1 MLISTFSP
9 YFQNQKN
16 SHLKN
21 FYIFIPALTIN
32 YIKHILKSKDRLKKN
47 QDEIVFTDDGFSM
60 GLVYIL
66 RLLDQLSEYSS
77 LNWTRTIRSKIKADK
92 EKIQKQR
99 QEHEK
104 SNKNNDEKLLQ
115 TLLLKE
121 MRMNAF
127 QTEFELLLYNIN
139 SCKIFFQN

>member
-9 YFQNQKN
+9 YFRNPKN
-16 SHLKN
+16 AHLKN

-32 YIKHILKSKDRLKKN
+32 YIKYILKAKDRLKKN
-47 QDEIVFTDDGFSM
+47 QEEIVFTDDGFSI

-99 QEHEK
+99 QELEK
-104 SNKNNDEKLLQ
+104 TNKNNDEKLLQ
-115 TLLLKE
+115 TLLLSE
-121 MRMNAF
+121 MRINAF